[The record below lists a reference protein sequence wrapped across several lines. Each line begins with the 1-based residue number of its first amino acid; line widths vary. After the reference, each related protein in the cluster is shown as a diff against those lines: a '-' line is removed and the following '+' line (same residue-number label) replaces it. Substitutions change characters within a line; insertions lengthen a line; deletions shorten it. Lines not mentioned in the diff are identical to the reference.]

1 MADNSPFILTG
12 PDAGLPNSRTL
23 ETGLGLILEDT
34 GAGRTMTINPS
45 GNLQTLA
52 NFTTQTDFISYNTIN
67 KIIPGSIAD
76 GTGIQTVRS
85 TPGVVTVNVVPNTT
99 HQLTAFQVGGVET
112 VPGRSVLN
120 FISSGS
126 ASVSVTDN
134 DPVANAANITVHAV
148 VGASTD
154 AKYIVQTNPASPDP
168 THLSNAQALSDLA
181 TGILK
186 STTTTGIVSTAV
198 STNSIPFEEAE
209 TADYQGPSVNLE
221 SIRYVDTLRGV
232 LIQGRGAGGGPTDL
246 GFVGLSPGS
255 NGDVLTCH
263 GIGQYLTWEPPVG
276 GSGINTEII
285 PNAAPP
291 KILES
296 NTYYTSN
303 NSSLQTFTLP
313 VSPSA
318 GDFYKIIGFGAGG
331 WTVTQNAGQSI
342 QVGDSPTIVGA
353 GGSISS
359 ISTKDSI
366 DIYCLDTNNF
376 TAHVTSGQVNV
387 I

>member
-23 ETGLGLILEDT
+23 DTALGLNLEDT
-34 GAGRTMTINPS
+34 GAGGTLTITPS

-52 NFTTQTDFISYNTIN
+52 EFTTQTDFISYDTID

-99 HQLTAFQVGGVET
+99 HQLTAVEVGAVET

-120 FISSGS
+120 FTSSGS
-126 ASVSVTDN
+126 ASVSVTDTN
-134 DPVANAANITVHAV
+134 NKANINIDAA

-154 AKYIVQTNPASPDP
+154 AKYILQQPDAGLP
-168 THLSNAQALSDLA
+168 DAQSLSALA

-186 STTTTGIVSTAV
+186 STTATGVVSTAV
-198 STNSIPFEEAE
+198 STNSIAFQDAA
-209 TADYQGPSVNLE
+209 TADYQGPSVNLA
-221 SIRYVDTLRGV
+221 SIYLIDSLRGV
-232 LIQGRGAGGGPTDL
+232 LIQGRASGGGPDDV
-246 GFVGLSPGS
+246 GFVGLLPGS
-255 NGDVLTCH
+255 NGDVLTCN
-263 GIGQYLTWEPPVG
+263 GVGQFNTWEPPVG
-276 GSGINTEII
+276 GTGINTEII

-313 VSPSA
+313 IAPSP

-342 QVGDSPTIVGA
+342 QVGNSSTIIGVT
-353 GGSISS
+353 GSIDS
-359 ISTKDSI
+359 ISPKDSI
-366 DIYCLDTNNF
+366 DIYCVDTNNF
-376 TAHVTSGQVNV
+376 SAHITSGQVS
-387 I
+387 II